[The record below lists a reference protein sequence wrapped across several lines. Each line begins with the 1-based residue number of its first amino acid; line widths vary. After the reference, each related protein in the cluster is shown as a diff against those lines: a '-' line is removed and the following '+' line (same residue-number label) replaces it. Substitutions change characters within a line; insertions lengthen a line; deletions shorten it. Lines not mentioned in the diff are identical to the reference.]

1 MTGSLKSEREQ
12 DLGSKYS
19 RDRKLSI
26 FYVTNIALTLI
37 LFYFLIRISTV
48 ISTSG
53 VTMTLSTGIVTSNL
67 LLLGFLALFFG
78 LRHSVDAD
86 HIAAIDNSTRKLLSE
101 NRPSELTG
109 FYFSLGHS
117 TIVIAL
123 SVSLMVATRYI
134 LNTLPRIESVGA
146 VAGTIISSIFL
157 FVVAIINISILIG
170 LRTLFRKF
178 LSGRSDGTFSLD
190 ELMSKMGFLNRIFR
204 RLFSMVK
211 DQKYLYPIG
220 LLFGLG
226 FDTASEV
233 LILSISATLAGVFAH
248 VPLYSLMIFPAL
260 FTLGMTLIDTTDGY
274 MMNRAYRW
282 AFSDPVKK
290 IWYNMTMTVASIAFA
305 VIAGTFELMSLVAG
319 KLGLSGYPWS
329 IFLTV
334 SNSYWEFFGMLIIST
349 FTAIWIFS
357 YIKYRRTV
365 SSGVAS

>member
-1 MTGSLKSEREQ
+1 MRAGTTDISDMKSAGERRLK
-12 DLGSKYS
+12 
-19 RDRKLSI
+19 I
-26 FYVTNIALTLI
+26 FYAFNIVFTLF
-37 LFYFLIRISTV
+37 LFYLLIRISSG
-48 ISTSG
+48 ISSAG
-53 VTMTLSTGIVTSNL
+53 SIMTLSSGVVTSNF

-86 HIAAIDNSTRKLLSE
+86 HIAAIDNSTRKLLGE
-101 NRPSELTG
+101 NKKSELTG

-134 LNTLPRIESVGA
+134 IETLPRVESAGV
-146 VAGTIISSIFL
+146 VAGTLISSTFL
-157 FVVAIINISILIG
+157 FVIAIINISILVG
-170 LRTLFRKF
+170 LRALFRK
-178 LSGRSDGTFSLD
+178 LLQGGADGDFSLD
-190 ELMSKMGFLNRIFR
+190 ELMSRMGVMNRLFR
-204 RLFSMVK
+204 RLFLLVK
-211 DQKYLYPIG
+211 DQRYLYPIG

-248 VPLYSLMIFPAL
+248 VPLYTLLIFPAL

-305 VIAGTFELMSLVAG
+305 VIAGTFELMSLLVEKFG
-319 KLGLSGYPWS
+319 MNGYPWS
-329 IFLTV
+329 VFATV
-334 SNSYWEFFGMLIIST
+334 SNSYWAFFGILILST
-349 FTAIWIFS
+349 FSGIWILS
-357 YIKYRRTV
+357 YFKYRKAVVNGITT
-365 SSGVAS
+365 